1 MKKSNTWFWVIA
13 VIITLV
19 TVFYQKI
26 TGPTYPA
33 KIKYSLDGKV
43 YKITLPR
50 SHGGITDCPIE
61 ISAIDTAIKAELMY
75 RHFPGNDSWTSIA
88 MHRKGEFMSG
98 NLPNQ
103 PPAGKLQYY
112 IILTKADQKVEIGT
126 DKPIV
131 VRYKGDVPAYIL
143 IPHVLFM
150 FIAML
155 FSNLCGALA
164 IGNRPSF
171 RKYTF
176 YTFAALLIGGM
187 ILGPLVQ
194 KFAFGDLWTGIPF
207 GYDLTDNKTL
217 IAFLFFLAAVLG
229 NLKKERRYLTI
240 IAAVILIIVYS
251 VPHSLYG
258 STLNIATGKV
268 VQGWILFTGIF

>member
-1 MKKSNTWFWVIA
+1 MEKSNAWFWVIA
-13 VIITLV
+13 VVITLV

-33 KIKYSLDGKV
+33 KIKYTLDGKI
-43 YKITLPR
+43 YKLTFPR
-50 SHGGITDCPIE
+50 THGGTTDCPIT
-61 ISAIDTAIKAELMY
+61 ISAADTAYKAELLY
-75 RHFPGNDSWTSIA
+75 RHYPGNEEWTS
-88 MHRKGEFMSG
+88 MKMQRTGELLTG

-112 IILTKADQKVEIGT
+112 VELTKADQKVEIAAE
-126 DKPIV
+126 KPIV
-131 VRYKGDVPAYIL
+131 VRYKGDVPAAIL

-164 IGNRPSF
+164 LGNRPAF
-171 RKYTF
+171 RKYTY

-194 KFAFGDLWTGIPF
+194 KYAFGDLWTGVPF

-217 IAFLFFLAAVLG
+217 IAFIFFLVAVIG
-229 NLKKERRYLTI
+229 NIKKERKYLTI
-240 IAAVILIIVYS
+240 IASIVLIIVYS

-258 STLNIATGKV
+258 STLNTATGKV
-268 VQGWILFTGIF
+268 VQGWILFTGLF